1 MAVSTAAVT
10 GIKPNLIGSRKQ
22 VTRRVAFDDSYVTG
36 GEPVAASAF
45 GLRRILRASGPAII
59 VSGFAAGFAHVDPL
73 VQTDGS
79 LLLRVRAAAGTQI
92 ASAADASTV
101 VADVTV
107 EGY

>member
-1 MAVSTAAVT
+1 MAVSSAAVS
-10 GIKPNLIGSRKQ
+10 GIKPNFVGNRKQ
-22 VTRRVAFDDSYVTG
+22 VTRRVTFDDSYVTG
-36 GEPVAASAF
+36 GEPLAASAF
-45 GLRRILRASGPAII
+45 SLKRITRAVGVVL

-79 LLLRVRAAAGTQI
+79 LLLRLRAAAGTQV
-92 ASAADASTV
+92 ASEANASTV